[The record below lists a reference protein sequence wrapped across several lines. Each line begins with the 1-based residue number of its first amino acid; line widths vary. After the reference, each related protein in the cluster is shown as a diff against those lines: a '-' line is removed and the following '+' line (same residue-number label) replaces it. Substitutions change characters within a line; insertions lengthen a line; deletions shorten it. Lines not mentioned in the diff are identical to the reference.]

1 MTVAPDHDLVTAAA
15 DVLGRMGD
23 GASALRALEWTP
35 SPGEGEGTW
44 LPTTLALMRA
54 QGRTLT
60 ASPAVA
66 MTRAHVLI
74 PDAIPTDLT
83 VMAGFEI
90 DPADDVVYM
99 VLPADIDDAAR
110 VVVDLPLQGLAVV
123 DPSSLSVDGSGVQ
136 PLDPAAASRM
146 FCRLDD
152 CKLLPDEAGLTE
164 RRIAADG
171 IARFMISAELL
182 GAAEHLMDTAV
193 LYARERI
200 QFGEPIGSF
209 QAVQHMLA
217 EAEAQLY
224 GLRAAIEQLAPLF
237 HGLSAEEADHYVT
250 LLKALAGRTGQ
261 RVSQATL
268 QVLGAV
274 GFTWEHEHHRY
285 AKRILTLDALL
296 GSGKSLAFR
305 LGCSALG
312 NQVPRLA
319 VIR

>member
-1 MTVAPDHDLVTAAA
+1 MRVAPDNDLVTAAA

-23 GASALRALEWTP
+23 GVDALRALEWEP
-35 SPGEGEGTW
+35 RPDEGDVTW

-60 ASPAVA
+60 A
-66 MTRAHVLI
+66 
-74 PDAIPTDLT
+74 TDI
-83 VMAGFEI
+83 E
-90 DPADDVVYM
+90 DV
-99 VLPADIDDAAR
+99 AR
-110 VVVDLPLQGLAVV
+110 VVVDRSHQGLALV
-123 DPSSLSVDGSGVQ
+123 DALNVNVDRSGVQ

-152 CKLLPDEAGLTE
+152 CKALPDEAGLTE
-164 RRIAADG
+164 RRTAADDL
-171 IARFMISAELL
+171 ARFMISAELL
-182 GAAEHLMDTAV
+182 GAAEHLMDTAA

-217 EAEAQLY
+217 EAEAQLH
-224 GLRAAIEQLAPLF
+224 GLRAAIEELAPLF
-237 HGLSAEEADHYVT
+237 DGLSAEEADHYLT
-250 LLKALAGRTGQ
+250 LLKALAGRTAQ

-296 GSGKSLAFR
+296 GSSKSLAFQ
-305 LGCSALG
+305 LGSSSLG
-312 NQVPRLA
+312 NHVPRLA